1 MGAQVSSRVCAVNF
15 VTLWYTNV
23 SGEHLCP
30 PAPELSAELGSAI
43 SMDLGREGGVLV
55 REEQAEEGCE
65 LTGPTAAYEA
75 GG

>member
-30 PAPELSAELGSAI
+30 PAPELSAELCSAI
-43 SMDLGREGGVLV
+43 SMGLGGGGVLV
-55 REEQAEEGCE
+55 REEPVEEGCE